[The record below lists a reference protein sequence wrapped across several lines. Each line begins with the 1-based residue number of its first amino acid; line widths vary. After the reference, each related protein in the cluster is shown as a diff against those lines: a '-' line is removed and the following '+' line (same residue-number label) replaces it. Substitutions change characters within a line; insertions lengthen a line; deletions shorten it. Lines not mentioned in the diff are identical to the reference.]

1 MSRLRGRNDHRFLQ
15 NANTDNQSFLAILY
29 PERFIVKSQRIM
41 STSSVSFLAPASIA
55 PDFTLPS
62 TIDNSISLSDLKGK
76 PIILVFYPGDFTP
89 VCGAGSALSLSPL

>member
-15 NANTDNQSFLAILY
+15 NAYTDNQSFLAILY

-55 PDFTLPS
+55 PDFT
-62 TIDNSISLSDLKGK
+62 
-76 PIILVFYPGDFTP
+76 P